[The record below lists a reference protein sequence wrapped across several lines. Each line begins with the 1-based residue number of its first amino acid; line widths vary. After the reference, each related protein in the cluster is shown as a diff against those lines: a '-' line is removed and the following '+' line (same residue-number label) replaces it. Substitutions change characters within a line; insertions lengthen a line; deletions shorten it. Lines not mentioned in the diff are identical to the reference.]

1 MLIFPGLRLF
11 LFFVFFVFFFCT
23 ANNSSTNPGDCVQL
37 LSCPFPQQ
45 QHQQQLADKLIIC
58 HSAPSIVWQTRHK
71 LNCTNCPP
79 DIGEPVW
86 NSHNAVPPRRVP
98 PNRLFHD
105 AFVTHSVC
113 QDLKCDLCVRVC
125 VETPIVW
132 LHFSATSVYR
142 QSLWTWIYIFLWFP
156 NWAFLPV
163 CSICL
168 PHPTTNG
175 LLLVGRLP
183 VCCRDWPKLPA
194 ALWPWCQGW
203 SRGWGGRPAPD
214 WSHRYLVKEASCD
227 ISAALTKCKVM
238 ISILSWY
245 QVEGRRCSWYRHR
258 FHVKSL

>member
-11 LFFVFFVFFFCT
+11 LFFVFFALFFLHCEQFINKSRWLCAT
-23 ANNSSTNPGDCVQL
+23 AVLSFPTAATSTTTGWQAHYLSLSAEYCLTNETQIKLYKL
-37 LSCPFPQQ
+37 LQTSESPSGTATIQSHLAAFPPTDSFTTHLLHIQFAKA
-45 QHQQQLADKLIIC
+45 LSVTYVC
-58 HSAPSIVWQTRHK
+58 
-71 LNCTNCPP
+71 
-79 DIGEPVW
+79 
-86 NSHNAVPPRRVP
+86 
-98 PNRLFHD
+98 
-105 AFVTHSVC
+105 AFVLKLPLFDFISLRHLVC
-113 QDLKCDLCVRVC
+113 
-125 VETPIVW
+125 
-132 LHFSATSVYR
+132 R

-175 LLLVGRLP
+175 LLPVGRLP